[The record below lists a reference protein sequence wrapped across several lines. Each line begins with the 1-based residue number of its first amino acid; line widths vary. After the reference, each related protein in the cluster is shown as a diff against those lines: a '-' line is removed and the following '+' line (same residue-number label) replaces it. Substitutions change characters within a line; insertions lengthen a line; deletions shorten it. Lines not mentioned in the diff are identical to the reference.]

1 MKKYILLIIVSIF
14 LIYILI
20 CCYDKSERI
29 INKKYY
35 DDKNSIKIN
44 YPYFNDSSINS
55 YINNYLN
62 NIIYNRGNFN
72 LYIDYD
78 YRIED
83 DTINLVLYTCKYS
96 DNVIGRDAINII
108 VDSNMNYVVNK
119 YGENIRNYCLNY
131 E

>member
-1 MKKYILLIIVSIF
+1 M
-14 LIYILI
+14 

-35 DDKNSIKIN
+35 DDKNNIKIN
-44 YPYFNDSSINS
+44 YPYFNDSSIDS

-62 NIIYNRGNFN
+62 NVIYNKGNFN

-78 YRIED
+78 YSIKD
-83 DTINLVLYTCKYS
+83 DTINLVLYTCKDS
-96 DNVIGRDAINII
+96 GNVIGRDAINII

-119 YGENIRNYCLNY
+119 YNKNIRDYCLNY